1 MLTKRQ
7 RKEAPRADESPSSTD
22 LEEAEAAR
30 KQRRRDQVRVN
41 QRNLRQRQRMLNGL
55 EADVKTIELEIA
67 EYDKNLQQLRNLSAR
82 DDFIVS
88 NFAQYLHL
96 HLYGVLPTH
105 PGRVSEQ
112 RRISRFLF
120 RDDVIY
126 GGVVGHSYI
135 EDQWLKWAGFHPKF
149 KLVPTG
155 FEVMHSNESAVIRV
169 PVEITFV
176 MTRLTIEAMY
186 PHILAH
192 EGIVQQILGHE
203 FSTQA
208 GFIAY
213 YDEYGQ
219 IERMETWAD
228 LATTFSEAIGTLGAS
243 ALLSDSEYRDTSHIR
258 GVQAITATLY
268 RQLEAMQLD
277 DATPQDAGVVML

>member
-1 MLTKRQ
+1 MLTKRP
-7 RKEAPRADESPSSTD
+7 RKEAPRADDSAGSTD

-30 KQRRRDQVRVN
+30 KQRRREQVRIN

-55 EADVKTIELEIA
+55 EEDVKTIELEIA

-82 DDFIVS
+82 DDFFVS

-155 FEVMHSNESAVIRV
+155 FEVMHSNEAAVIRV

-186 PHILAH
+186 PHILTR
-192 EGIVQQILGHE
+192 EDIVQQVHIHV
-203 FSTQA
+203 
-208 GFIAY
+208 
-213 YDEYGQ
+213 
-219 IERMETWAD
+219 RMAD
-228 LATTFSEAIGTLGAS
+228 RGIIIIIFLTM
-243 ALLSDSEYRDTSHIR
+243 IR
-258 GVQAITATLY
+258 LY
-268 RQLEAMQLD
+268 
-277 DATPQDAGVVML
+277 